1 MTRLF
6 AAVVAV
12 TIGLPAAAFEGHEPT
27 ICAPAVTRIM
37 TEAGVAQ
44 SNVSDTAYLKEKL
57 SGPDGVVIGYN
68 AWSRLNSC
76 RSGYLV
82 IEMHL
87 DCSVAQIY
95 TFGECRVKGVEE
107 G

>member
-1 MTRLF
+1 MTRLI
-6 AAVVAV
+6 ASVLAVM
-12 TIGLPAAAFEGHEPT
+12 IGSPAAAFEGHEPT
-27 ICAPAVTRIM
+27 ICAPAVTRILNA
-37 TEAGVAQ
+37 AGVAQ

-57 SGPDGVVIGYN
+57 SGPDGVVVGYN

-87 DCSVAQIY
+87 DCSMVQMY
-95 TFGECRVKGVEE
+95 TFGECRVKGIEE